1 MTTQRR
7 ERLQKEKRNRVLAR
21 LVIVSLA
28 AALVVALGWSAYRQI
43 AGKVTGM
50 MVGIEYVQ
58 EGCLEDRVRAEAV
71 VVHQETLIPSP
82 GRGRFENLVLEGER
96 VRKGSRVGHF
106 YLENGSKS
114 LTISAPISGVVS
126 YRPDGLEEIMAQL
139 DIEHPRSVVFSYQSA
154 VSEEQGLSYQS
165 GQPLLKMV
173 NNLTP
178 TVLVVRFPHHAL
190 GESLQVGQ
198 VIDVIGDKDV
208 LGRGK
213 VVGLESKGEQ
223 VVASLALDSFCE
235 ELINQRR
242 LEVDLVK
249 KRYYGGLVPSQAII
263 EKEGHTGVFCL
274 RQEKVFFKP
283 VEVVVMRDEWGV
295 VKGLDKGECL
305 VTTPELVHE
314 GMVLDR

>member
-1 MTTQRR
+1 MKTQRR
-7 ERLQKEKRNRVLAR
+7 ERLQKEKRNRVLVR
-21 LVIVSLA
+21 LVIVLLA
-28 AALVVALGWSAYRQI
+28 AALVVAVGWNVYRQI

-50 MVGIEYVQ
+50 MIGVEHVQ

-71 VVHQETLIPSP
+71 VIHQETLIPSP
-82 GRGRFENLVLEGER
+82 GRGRLENLVLEGER
-96 VRKGSRVGHF
+96 VRKGSRVGNF
-106 YLENGSKS
+106 YLQNGQST
-114 LTISAPISGVVS
+114 TISAPISGVVS
-126 YRPDGLEEIMAQL
+126 YRPDGLEEMLAQL

-154 VSEEQGLSYQS
+154 VSEEQELSYQS

-178 TVLVVRFPHHAL
+178 TVLVVRFPHHVL
-190 GESLQVGQ
+190 GEPLQVGQ
-198 VIDVIGDKDV
+198 VIEEVIWDKSR

-213 VVGLESKGEQ
+213 VAGLQSKDEQ
-223 VVASLALDSFCE
+223 VVASLVLDSFCA

-242 LEVDLVK
+242 LEVDLIK

-263 EKEGHTGVFCL
+263 EKDGHTGVFCL
-274 RQEKVFFKP
+274 RQEKVFFKSA
-283 VEVVVMRDEWGV
+283 EVVVTRDEWAV
-295 VKGLDKGECL
+295 VKGLDKGEYV